1 MIHRLQAKHW
11 ALVGVGLLAAAGFGR
26 LAAWQ
31 LDRHTDRVARNAD
44 TRASQ
49 NRPAVTLS
57 AADLGEA
64 DPDRLAWRRV
74 RVAGRYDY
82 GREAVLRGRAL
93 SATPGVHVLTPL
105 VVREGMAVLV
115 NRGWMPAADGTH
127 APLSRGRPAGAR
139 DSAAGPDPQP
149 PRPAP
154 PDTVSGLALA
164 GAGEEGALPL
174 WAEVDGERRLTLRR
188 VHLPAVE
195 EALPYRLAPFYVRRL
210 DRGGSAADKAAV
222 ADTAGLPV
230 ALPPPDLGD
239 GPHLEYAFQWL
250 AFAAIALAGP
260 AVWIWSDLRD

>member
-11 ALVGVGLLAAAGFGR
+11 ALLGVGLLAAAGFGR

-31 LDRHTDRVARNAD
+31 LDRHSERAARNAD
-44 TRASQ
+44 TRARFD
-49 NRPAVTLS
+49 RPAVTLS
-57 AADLGEA
+57 AADAAEA

-74 RVAGRYDY
+74 RLVGRYDY

-105 VVREGMAVLV
+105 VVGEGVAVLV

-127 APLSRGRPAGAR
+127 APLSRGRPAV
-139 DSAAGPDPQP
+139 GPDSP
-149 PRPAP
+149 PAP
-154 PDTVSGLALA
+154 PDEAAPRDTVSGLALA

-174 WAEVDGERRLTLRR
+174 WEEVDGERRLTLRR
-188 VHLPAVE
+188 VHLPALE
-195 EALPYRLAPFYVRRL
+195 DALPYRLAPFHVRRL
-210 DRGGSAADKAAV
+210 GRGGGAADRTAV

-230 ALPPPDLGD
+230 PLPPPDLGD

-250 AFAAIALAGP
+250 AFAVIALAGP
-260 AVWIWSDLRD
+260 AVWIWSDLRG